1 MNRLTTFTP
10 DTATPAFRAI
20 APGSIGP
27 VPASIAPAGPVPASI
42 AIVTDAWH
50 PQTNGVVRTLS
61 TTCDTLRAWGHEVTV
76 ISPEGY
82 PSMPAPTYPEIRL
95 ALTAPGAVGRQLAKI
110 APEAVHIATEGPLGF
125 AARRYCLSRKVPFTT
140 AYHTQFPDYLARRTG
155 LPASAFWPY
164 IRWFHRPAKAIMVA
178 TETIRAQLR
187 DQGLTQ
193 LSNWSRGVDLTCF
206 SPHAPAPPEYA
217 GLQGPILL
225 YVGRIAVEK
234 NIEAFL
240 ACPYP
245 GTKVVVG
252 DGPAR
257 AALAAKFPDAL
268 FLGKR
273 TGTDLAGCYAGAD
286 VFVFPSRTDT
296 FGLVMIEAL
305 ACGTPVAAFPV
316 AGPLDIVTDDVGA
329 LSEDLTRAID
339 AARYCDRG
347 RCTTY
352 GASFSWEAATR
363 QFLSGLVALEEE
375 EAVSLQA
382 IPAF

>member
-1 MNRLTTFTP
+1 VNRLTTITP
-10 DTATPAFRAI
+10 DTAGF
-20 APGSIGP
+20 
-27 VPASIAPAGPVPASI
+27 APAPIVPASI

-61 TTCDTLRAWGHEVTV
+61 TTCDMLRRWGHQVTV

-82 PSMPAPTYPEIRL
+82 ISMPAPTYPEIRL
-95 ALTAPGAVGRQLAKI
+95 ALTAPGAVGRQLAAI
-110 APEAVHIATEGPLGF
+110 APDAVHIATEGPLGF
-125 AARRYCLSRKVPFTT
+125 AARRYCVRRKVPFTT

-155 LPASAFWPY
+155 LPARFFWPY
-164 IRWFHRPAKAIMVA
+164 IRWFHRPAETIMVA

-187 DQGLTQ
+187 EQGLTQ
-193 LSNWSRGVDLTCF
+193 LSHWSRGVDLDCF
-206 SPHAPAPPEYA
+206 SPAAPPPPEYA
-217 GLQGPILL
+217 QAEGPILL
-225 YVGRIAVEK
+225 YVGRVAVEK

-240 ACPYP
+240 ACDYP

-257 AALAAKFPDAL
+257 GALAAKFPDAL

-273 TGTDLAGCYAGAD
+273 MGAELAGCYAGAD

-316 AGPLDIVTDDVGA
+316 AGPIDIVTDAVGA
-329 LSEDLTRAID
+329 LSADLSRAID
-339 AARYCDRG
+339 AARYCDRTG
-347 RCTTY
+347 CAAY
-352 GASFSWEAATR
+352 AASFSWEAATR
-363 QFLSGLVALEEE
+363 QFLSGLAALEEGP
-375 EAVSLQA
+375 AGSLLTS
-382 IPAF
+382 PVF